1 MSQVR
6 ATPTLRENQTITSSE
21 GEDEIQNGAR
31 SIETQAVTDEDSE
44 EERTF
49 AYEEDMGQIKDD
61 SNVLRP
67 ELFEVDG
74 SIHPVVQRWP

>member
-31 SIETQAVTDEDSE
+31 SIETQAVTDENSE

-49 AYEEDMGQIKDD
+49 AYEEDMG
-61 SNVLRP
+61 
-67 ELFEVDG
+67 
-74 SIHPVVQRWP
+74 